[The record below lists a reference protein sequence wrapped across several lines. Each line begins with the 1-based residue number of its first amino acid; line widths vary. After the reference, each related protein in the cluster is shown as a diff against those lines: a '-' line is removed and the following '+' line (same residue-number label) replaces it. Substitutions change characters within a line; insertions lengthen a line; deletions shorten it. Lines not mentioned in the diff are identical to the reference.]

1 MTPNITVINL
11 VIQLLIHSI
20 IYSFNKK
27 INNHI
32 NYYLAYLT
40 KNKSLYYDSGTLLN
54 TVTSAIEQIK
64 TSPLCS
70 VWRDTGILV
79 QDIKKH
85 NVGCVGGWN
94 CVL

>member
-54 TVTSAIEQIK
+54 TVASAIEQIK

-70 VWRDTGILV
+70 FCLERHRHFGSRY
-79 QDIKKH
+79 
-85 NVGCVGGWN
+85 
-94 CVL
+94 

>member
-40 KNKSLYYDSGTLLN
+40 KNKSVYYDSGILLN
-54 TVTSAIEQIK
+54 TVASAIEQIK
-64 TSPLCS
+64 TSLCS
-70 VWRDTGILV
+70 AWRDTGILV